1 MNGRQP
7 AKIMAKFLLLVAV
20 FIVLFMIFRALR
32 GRRGTTHTAQPGS
45 QQPGRAEDMVR
56 CQMCGVHLPR
66 SESITSR
73 GEFFCSQ
80 EHSRLADRGQQG
92 R

>member
-1 MNGRQP
+1 
-7 AKIMAKFLLLVAV
+7 MAKFLLLIAL
-20 FIVLFMIFRALR
+20 FIVLYLIFRSI
-32 GRRGTTHTAQPGS
+32 RRAARAAPSETPGAK
-45 QQPGRAEDMVR
+45 RAEDMVR
-56 CQMCGVHLPR
+56 CKICGVHLPR

-80 EHSRLADRGQQG
+80 EHLRLADRGQSG

>member
-1 MNGRQP
+1 
-7 AKIMAKFLLLVAV
+7 MAKFLLLVAV
-20 FIVLFMIFRALR
+20 LIVVYLVFRALR
-32 GRRGTTHTAQPGS
+32 GPVRNGQPRQPGAQP
-45 QQPGRAEDMVR
+45 PGRAEDMVR
-56 CQMCGVHLPR
+56 CRVCGVHLPR

-80 EHSRLADRGQQG
+80 EHLKLADGSQHG

>member
-1 MNGRQP
+1 MNNRPP
-7 AKIMAKFLLLVAV
+7 AQIVAKFFLLIAV
-20 FIVLFMIFRALR
+20 IIVLFMVFRALR
-32 GRRGTTHTAQPGS
+32 KPGRTPTAARPDS

-56 CQMCGVHLPR
+56 CRVCGVHLPR
-66 SESITSR
+66 SEAITSR

-80 EHSRLADRGQQG
+80 EHLRLADRSQG

>member
-1 MNGRQP
+1 
-7 AKIMAKFLLLVAV
+7 MAKFLLLIAV
-20 FIVLFMIFRALR
+20 LIVVYLVFRALR
-32 GRRGTTHTAQPGS
+32 GPVRGRQPNQPGV
-45 QQPGRAEDMVR
+45 QQPGRTEDMVR
-56 CQMCGVHLPR
+56 CRVCGVHLPR

-80 EHSRLADRGQQG
+80 EHLRLADRSHHG